1 VHDHL
6 PGYERQA
13 TLLRAST
20 AHGHL
25 CPRLA
30 VDKGAR
36 IGRIPQDG
44 NDSRLERAVGIFDDA
59 SIFLAQQAG
68 RESQGQ
74 VASLGLLL
82 HACNQA
88 AAQGVEL
95 DFAHDA
101 LHPEQQ
107 TAIGGRSIVDA
118 IAVRN
123 QTLIIRTQIE
133 QGRPIGAVAG

>member
-1 VHDHL
+1 MLD
-6 PGYERQA
+6 R
-13 TLLRAST
+13 T
-20 AHGHL
+20 
-25 CPRLA
+25 
-30 VDKGAR
+30 
-36 IGRIPQDG
+36 
-44 NDSRLERAVGIFDDA
+44 VGIFDDV

-74 VASLGLLL
+74 VAPLGLLL

-107 TAIGGRSIVDA
+107 TAIGGRRIVDA

-123 QTLIIRTQIE
+123 QTLIIPTTSLHLAFCLASLSVRKI
-133 QGRPIGAVAG
+133 RPVIALLHPRH